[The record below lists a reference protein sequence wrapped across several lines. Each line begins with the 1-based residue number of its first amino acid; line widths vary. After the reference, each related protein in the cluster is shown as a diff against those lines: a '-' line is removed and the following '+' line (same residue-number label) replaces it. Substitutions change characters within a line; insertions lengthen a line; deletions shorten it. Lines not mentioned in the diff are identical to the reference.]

1 MNQQVSGT
9 RGYLNDSAGANRPAL
24 VVLHEWW
31 GLNAQIR
38 RVVDRFAEQGYV
50 AFAPDLYCGVLPKTA
65 EEAGQLVAA
74 GDKAQWFSEMTLA
87 VKSFLPRKVG
97 VVGFSM
103 GGAFALAVAALEP
116 EVRAC
121 VSFYGVPWPGT
132 ADLSKVRARV
142 LGHYVDVDH
151 HVSPER
157 LAQVEAELRSANVP
171 VTGHRYDAEHSFFNE
186 QLEGVYSAE
195 ASALAWERT
204 IVFLDDVFGDDQR

>member
-1 MNQQVSGT
+1 MNQQASGA

-31 GLNAQIR
+31 GLNTQIR
-38 RVVDRFAEQGYV
+38 RVVDRFAEQGYA
-50 AFAPDLYCGVLPKTA
+50 AFAPDLYHGVLPKTA

-74 GDKAQWFSEMTLA
+74 GDKAQWFSEISLA

-103 GGAFALAVAALEP
+103 GGAFALAITALVP

-132 ADLSKVRARV
+132 ADLSKIRARV
-142 LGHYVDVDH
+142 LGHYVHVDH

-157 LAQVEAELRSANVP
+157 LAQVEAELRSADVP
-171 VTGHRYDAEHSFFNE
+171 VTLYRYDAQHSFFNE
-186 QLEGVYSAE
+186 QLGGVYSAE
-195 ASALAWERT
+195 AAALAWERT
-204 IVFLDDVFGDDQR
+204 IAFLHEVFSEDQQ